1 MSSLPLN
8 SFKQLLS
15 LGPKFVPYQRHD
27 PTNNSLIS
35 NYESFT
41 RLIKLKVFF
50 RDRDDN
56 TDDESWRNELRLPST
71 WTPSLHQKQFKS
83 FNEDLN
89 CMNNVFYAA
98 IKNLP
103 PPITRNSKI
112 LKQIKSIKR
121 IDTIRITNADKNLG
135 FCILDNKHYNQLCLS
150 HLENPLHYQLL
161 PDNPSIHLLSINK
174 NLDALLLDRFIQ
186 PKERQYLTHQ
196 KLTHKIPNFYVLPKV
211 HKPGPLQGRPLTGA
225 FNAPTTGISKL
236 LRPYLTSTIANIQ
249 QKYILKNTM
258 ALIDKLS
265 NIRLDTTKALPS
277 LITFDIKSLYPNIQL
292 GKFKELLIRY
302 DQPTTAFQ
310 LKLLD
315 FIQTNQAVCFQEK
328 TYHQLLGIPMGDN
341 CSVDIANLYLHDY
354 LDILIVSRIPPTD
367 LILYGRYIDDGFA
380 ISYNPDAFIETIKE
394 ILTDSELSLS
404 ESSIS
409 TKTVH
414 FLDIWVTI
422 SNDRIITSIY
432 TKDMNRFLYLPF
444 STAHPMHIKT
454 GWITG
459 ELIRIQRYSTLRI
472 NYNISKRLFYDR
484 LLARCYP
491 RKFLDI
497 VFARCS
503 FTSFATKDLNP
514 SIYLTLPY
522 SLRNLNSIKSTIAT
536 FSTTFKNHTGF
547 PLTTSWT
554 VGRNLTSYLF
564 NASTVEQLK
573 DDHA

>member
-1 MSSLPLN
+1 
-8 SFKQLLS
+8 
-15 LGPKFVPYQRHD
+15 
-27 PTNNSLIS
+27 
-35 NYESFT
+35 
-41 RLIKLKVFF
+41 
-50 RDRDDN
+50 
-56 TDDESWRNELRLPST
+56 
-71 WTPSLHQKQFKS
+71 
-83 FNEDLN
+83 
-89 CMNNVFYAA
+89 
-98 IKNLP
+98 
-103 PPITRNSKI
+103 
-112 LKQIKSIKR
+112 
-121 IDTIRITNADKNLG
+121 
-135 FCILDNKHYNQLCLS
+135 
-150 HLENPLHYQLL
+150 
-161 PDNPSIHLLSINK
+161 
-174 NLDALLLDRFIQ
+174 
-186 PKERQYLTHQ
+186 
-196 KLTHKIPNFYVLPKV
+196 
-211 HKPGPLQGRPLTGA
+211 
-225 FNAPTTGISKL
+225 
-236 LRPYLTSTIANIQ
+236 
-249 QKYILKNTM
+249 
-258 ALIDKLS
+258 
-265 NIRLDTTKALPS
+265 
-277 LITFDIKSLYPNIQL
+277 
-292 GKFKELLIRY
+292 
-302 DQPTTAFQ
+302 
-310 LKLLD
+310 
-315 FIQTNQAVCFQEK
+315 
-328 TYHQLLGIPMGDN
+328 MGDN